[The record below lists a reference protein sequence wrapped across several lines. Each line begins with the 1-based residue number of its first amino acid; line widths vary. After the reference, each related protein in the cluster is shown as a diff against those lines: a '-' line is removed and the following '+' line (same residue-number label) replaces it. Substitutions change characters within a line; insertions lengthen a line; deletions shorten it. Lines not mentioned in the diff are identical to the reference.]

1 MIITILST
9 VFALGILIF
18 IHEFGHFIAA
28 KAFGMRVERF
38 SMGYPPRLAGKKI
51 GDTDYCISGIPFG
64 GYVKITGMVDESLD
78 TKSLEGPPK
87 PYEFRAK
94 PWYQRMIVVFAG
106 AGMNLLFGLIFFV
119 ILAWTTGEFVNES
132 RIGTLIPNQ
141 PAEAAGFQEGDQILS
156 VNDVPVSTWE
166 ELTREIREN
175 TITPLEFE
183 VERSSETFILQVTPE
198 IQTVHDQNG
207 EPVEIS
213 MIGISPMYK
222 RTSFPNAVIQGS
234 QAAYGISKLILES
247 LWKLISGQES
257 VKSLGGP
264 VAIARMAGESA
275 RAGFGVL
282 LSFTALLSINLA
294 LLNLLP
300 LPVLDGGHLLI
311 LSIEGIVRREIP
323 TKAKLVV
330 QQVGMALILGLM
342 LFVIYNDIVRV
353 VADKG

>member
-1 MIITILST
+1 MITTILAT
-9 VFALGILIF
+9 VFALGVLIF

-38 SMGYPPRLAGKKI
+38 SLGYPPRLIGKKI

-78 TKSLEGPPK
+78 TKTLEGPPQ
-87 PYEFRAK
+87 PWEFRAK

-106 AGMNLLFGLIFFV
+106 AGMNLLFGLIFFIV
-119 ILAWTTGEFVNES
+119 LAWTTGEIVNEA
-132 RIGTLIPNQ
+132 RIGSVISGK
-141 PAEAAGFQEGDQILS
+141 PAEMAGFQEGDRILS
-156 VNDVPVSTWE
+156 VNDVPVTTWE
-166 ELTREIREN
+166 DLTREIRNSTE
-175 TITPLEFE
+175 TPLSIEI
-183 VERSSETFILQVTPE
+183 ERKGVIFDLSVIPE
-198 IQTVHDQNG
+198 IQTIQNQDG
-207 EPVEIS
+207 EPVEIPT
-213 MIGISPMYK
+213 IGIGVMLRK
-222 RTSFPNAVIQGS
+222 TTFTKAVVQGS
-234 QAAYGISKLILES
+234 QAAYGICKLILES

-264 VAIARMAGESA
+264 VAIAKMAGDSA

-282 LSFTALLSINLA
+282 VSFTALLSINLA

-311 LSIEGIVRREIP
+311 LSIEGVVRKTIP
-323 TKAKLVV
+323 TRAKLVI

-342 LFVIYNDIVRV
+342 LFVIYNDILRFIT
-353 VADKG
+353 DKG